1 MIEAI
6 IFDFGG
12 VIIPE
17 PEGDVNRY
25 FSEKF
30 SVPYDLT
37 EATIEKL
44 LLKFQTGDITDKEF
58 WSTFATEVGI
68 EMPEDYEK
76 LWLNEASIVP
86 RKPDVVEIVRK
97 LGEAGYKLAILSNTI
112 PPYARY
118 NRENDNYNGFE
129 YTILSSEAGMK
140 KPNPEFYRLALERI
154 GAQAQDC
161 VYIDDKEKYLKPAEE
176 IGMKTILFTTASQL
190 EDELRSM
197 DVKL

>member
-17 PEGDVNRY
+17 PEGDVNMY

-30 SVPYDLT
+30 GVPYDLT
-37 EATIEKL
+37 EATIDRL
-44 LLKFQTGDITDKEF
+44 LLKFQTGDTTDKEF

-68 EMPEDYEK
+68 EMPEEYEK

-118 NRENDNYNGFE
+118 NREKGNYNGFE
-129 YTILSSEAGMK
+129 YIILSSEVGIK

-154 GAQAQDC
+154 GAQALDC
-161 VYIDDKEKYLKPAEE
+161 VYIDDKEKYLKPAEG
-176 IGMKTILFTTASQL
+176 IGMKTILF
-190 EDELRSM
+190 
-197 DVKL
+197 